1 MFELLKITSFLDKT
15 KITYPFC
22 SFVST
27 SVTSS
32 DLELLSS
39 SLSSSF
45 KIKEK
50 ILLCNQHSSLVT
62 ALYKY
67 INWVGNKATFEEK
80 VFELKS
86 LSILM
91 ASSMQI
97 TCSAEYPR
105 NSANLRI
112 RNPVEKHTRKFSYQS
127 KSWQLTCSLK
137 FEKWI

>member
-1 MFELLKITSFLDKT
+1 MGVEAILLNQLFGLSKLTSFQDKT
-15 KITYPFC
+15 KISYSFC

-39 SLSSSF
+39 SLSSSL

-50 ILLCNQHSSLVT
+50 VLLCNQHSLLVT

-67 INWVGNKATFEEK
+67 INRVGDKATFEGE

-97 TCSAEYPR
+97 TFSAEYPR
-105 NSANLRI
+105 NNAYLWI
-112 RNPVEKHTRKFSYQS
+112 RMPVEKHIHKFSYQN
-127 KSWQLTCSLK
+127 KS
-137 FEKWI
+137 